1 MYCYMI
7 GIYIVNKH
15 KFQQTYIILEFN
27 SKIDLKHIQVNMSHG
42 SIMRGSFK
50 QDLNVAHITWIKL
63 FKNGADI
70 KMKFCLNWDKTQKD
84 WSCLN
89 VKESQRRG
97 KLGADTFLKQ
107 VCSVN
112 HELLYVMAYHPQGDL
127 TCEPS
132 VLLLSTAHH
141 VVSTYSETYS

>member
-50 QDLNVAHITWIKL
+50 QDLNVAHIT
-63 FKNGADI
+63 
-70 KMKFCLNWDKTQKD
+70 
-84 WSCLN
+84 
-89 VKESQRRG
+89 
-97 KLGADTFLKQ
+97 
-107 VCSVN
+107 
-112 HELLYVMAYHPQGDL
+112 
-127 TCEPS
+127 
-132 VLLLSTAHH
+132 
-141 VVSTYSETYS
+141 